1 MRPDTPAEHIAEA
14 ERLIRTAT
22 RYPEDQ
28 EPLLLQAAAHLE
40 LADARDRASALYD
53 QLLSSSPSDPHLIKA
68 LQAANL
74 WEYGHEAEARALIS
88 GIRAASP
95 KDPAPWE
102 VIAEALEAHDELEAS
117 HECFTE
123 AATLLITEDDPL
135 TQATTA
141 LLTGRH
147 RVRRLLG
154 RPHDDWDM
162 VADTRHIGPIP
173 LDELHDPKRIWALGS
188 DDPAELR
195 AEIAR
200 LRAELGDRRAA
211 LSRPFPVAI
220 LHWPAR
226 ELAELLT
233 SYPTLASEYT
243 SHEAHLRRSKPPSA
257 PSPPRAPRTS
267 ASSPRASRHTR
278 PSQPPKRPPRPPRLS
293 WPNTPPPWP
302 PAAKPPLAPHPH
314 LLLLVHL
321 GQAVRG
327 VPRQQGELRITEA
340 EGQHSPR
347 AQSTIPQAAA
357 VGDPAQPSPARQMD
371 AMPWAS
377 RYWAYAKMSSLKSAR
392 RWGAG
397 R

>member
-40 LADARDRASALYD
+40 LADERERASALYD
-53 QLLSSSPSDPHLIKA
+53 QLLASDPDDPHLIKA
-68 LQAANL
+68 LQASNL
-74 WEYGHEAEARALIS
+74 WEYGHEAEARALIQ
-88 GIRAASP
+88 GIRTAAP
-95 KDPAPWE
+95 ADPAPWE
-102 VIAEALEAHDELEAS
+102 VIAEALENHDELTAS
-117 HECFTE
+117 EECFTQ
-123 AATLLITEDDPL
+123 AVTLLIPENAPL
-135 TQATTA
+135 TRATTA

-220 LHWPAR
+220 LHWPQR
-226 ELAELLT
+226 ELAELLAG
-233 SYPTLASEYT
+233 YPTLAAEYPSHALHLERIEASLRALAASGTTNLGIVTGSVPSYEAFAASEKT
-243 SHEAHLRRSKPPSA
+243 SPASPSLLA
-257 PSPPRAPRTS
+257 EYATTLAARGKAT
-267 ASSPRASRHTR
+267 
-278 PSQPPKRPPRPPRLS
+278 
-293 WPNTPPPWP
+293 PWP
-302 PAAKPPLAPHPH
+302 PTPTSPCWCASGKPYPECH
-314 LLLLVHL
+314 
-321 GQAVRG
+321 G
-327 VPRQQGELRITEA
+327 
-340 EGQHSPR
+340 
-347 AQSTIPQAAA
+347 
-357 VGDPAQPSPARQMD
+357 GDTPIV
-371 AMPWAS
+371 
-377 RYWAYAKMSSLKSAR
+377 
-392 RWGAG
+392 
-397 R
+397 

>member
-40 LADARDRASALYD
+40 LADERERASALYD
-53 QLLSSSPSDPHLIKA
+53 QLLAGKPANVHLVKA

-74 WEYGHEAEARALIS
+74 WEYGHEPEARALIQ
-88 GIRAASP
+88 GIRAAAPS
-95 KDPAPWE
+95 DPAPWE
-102 VIAEALEAHDELEAS
+102 VIAEALEAHDELTDSE
-117 HECFTE
+117 ECFTQ
-123 AATLLITEDDPL
+123 AATLLISDAAPL
-135 TQATTA
+135 TPATTA

-154 RPHDDWDM
+154 LPHDDWDM
-162 VADTRHIGPIP
+162 VADTRHAGPIP

-220 LHWPAR
+220 LHWPQR

-233 SYPTLASEYT
+233 SYPTLAAEYP
-243 SHEAHLRRSKPPSA
+243 SHEAHLTRIEASLRALAASGTTNLGIVTASVPSYEA
-257 PSPPRAPRTS
+257 FAASEKTSPASPSLLPEYATTLAARGKAT
-267 ASSPRASRHTR
+267 
-278 PSQPPKRPPRPPRLS
+278 
-293 WPNTPPPWP
+293 PWP
-302 PAAKPPLAPHPH
+302 PSPNAPCWCTSTKPY
-314 LLLLVHL
+314 
-321 GQAVRG
+321 
-327 VPRQQGELRITEA
+327 A
-340 EGQHSPR
+340 ECH
-347 AQSTIPQAAA
+347 
-357 VGDPAQPSPARQMD
+357 
-371 AMPWAS
+371 
-377 RYWAYAKMSSLKSAR
+377 
-392 RWGAG
+392 G
-397 R
+397 RPPTA

>member
-40 LADARDRASALYD
+40 LADSRDRASALYD
-53 QLLSSSPSDPHLIKA
+53 QLLAGSPANPHLIKA

-74 WEYGHEAEARALIS
+74 WEYGHEPEARALIQ
-88 GIRAASP
+88 GIRAAAP
-95 KDPAPWE
+95 TDPAPWA
-102 VIAEALEAHDELEAS
+102 VIAEALEAHDELTDSE
-117 HECFTE
+117 ECFTQ
-123 AATLLITEDDPL
+123 AATLLITDSTPL

-154 RPHDDWDM
+154 LPHDDWDM
-162 VADTRHIGPIP
+162 VADTRHTGPIP

-220 LHWPAR
+220 LHWPQR

-233 SYPTLASEYT
+233 SYPTLASEYP
-243 SHEAHLRRSKPPSA
+243 SHEAHLREIETALRALAASGTTNLGIVTASVPSYEA
-257 PSPPRAPRTS
+257 FAASEKTSPASPSLLPEYATTLAARGKAT
-267 ASSPRASRHTR
+267 
-278 PSQPPKRPPRPPRLS
+278 
-293 WPNTPPPWP
+293 PWP
-302 PAAKPPLAPHPH
+302 PTPQSPCWCTSGKPY
-314 LLLLVHL
+314 
-321 GQAVRG
+321 
-327 VPRQQGELRITEA
+327 A
-340 EGQHSPR
+340 ECHG
-347 AQSTIPQAAA
+347 
-357 VGDPAQPSPARQMD
+357 
-371 AMPWAS
+371 
-377 RYWAYAKMSSLKSAR
+377 SA
-392 RWGAG
+392 
-397 R
+397 

>member
-40 LADARDRASALYD
+40 LGDARDRASALYD
-53 QLLSSSPSDPHLIKA
+53 QLLASSPADPHLIKA

-74 WEYGHEAEARALIS
+74 WEYGHEPEARALIQ
-88 GIRAASP
+88 GIRAAAP
-95 KDPAPWE
+95 ADAAPWE
-102 VIAEALEAHDELEAS
+102 VIAETLETHDELTAS
-117 HECFTE
+117 EECFTE
-123 AATLLITEDDPL
+123 AAGLLIEENAPL

-154 RPHDDWDM
+154 LPHDDWDM

-226 ELAELLT
+226 ELAELIT
-233 SYPTLASEYT
+233 SYPTLAAEYP
-243 SHEAHLRRSKPPSA
+243 SHEAHLTHIESSLRALAASGTTNLGIVTASVPSYEA
-257 PSPPRAPRTS
+257 FAASEKTSPASPSLLPEYATTLAARGKAT
-267 ASSPRASRHTR
+267 
-278 PSQPPKRPPRPPRLS
+278 
-293 WPNTPPPWP
+293 PWP
-302 PAAKPPLAPHPH
+302 PTPNSPCWCTSTKPYSECH
-314 LLLLVHL
+314 
-321 GQAVRG
+321 G
-327 VPRQQGELRITEA
+327 
-340 EGQHSPR
+340 
-347 AQSTIPQAAA
+347 
-357 VGDPAQPSPARQMD
+357 
-371 AMPWAS
+371 AS
-377 RYWAYAKMSSLKSAR
+377 L
-392 RWGAG
+392 
-397 R
+397 

>member
-40 LADARDRASALYD
+40 LGDARERASTLYD
-53 QLLSSSPSDPHLIKA
+53 QLLAGEPADPHLIKA

-74 WEYGHEAEARALIS
+74 WEYGHEAEARALIQ
-88 GIRAASP
+88 GIRAAAP
-95 KDPAPWE
+95 ADPAPWE
-102 VIAEALEAHDELEAS
+102 VIAEALEAHDELTLSE
-117 HECFTE
+117 ECFTE
-123 AATLLITEDDPL
+123 AATLLIPDNTPL

-154 RPHDDWDM
+154 LPHDDWDM

-211 LSRPFPVAI
+211 LSRPFPVAV
-220 LHWPAR
+220 LHWPQR
-226 ELAELLT
+226 ELAELVT
-233 SYPTLASEYT
+233 SYPTLAAEYP
-243 SHEAHLRRSKPPSA
+243 SHESHLRDIETSLRALAASGTTNLGIVTASVPSYEA
-257 PSPPRAPRTS
+257 FAASEKTSPASPSLLAEYATTLAARGKAT
-267 ASSPRASRHTR
+267 
-278 PSQPPKRPPRPPRLS
+278 
-293 WPNTPPPWP
+293 PWP
-302 PAAKPPLAPHPH
+302 PTPNSPCWCTSGKPYAECH
-314 LLLLVHL
+314 
-321 GQAVRG
+321 
-327 VPRQQGELRITEA
+327 GEAL
-340 EGQHSPR
+340 
-347 AQSTIPQAAA
+347 IP
-357 VGDPAQPSPARQMD
+357 
-371 AMPWAS
+371 
-377 RYWAYAKMSSLKSAR
+377 
-392 RWGAG
+392 
-397 R
+397 

>member
-40 LADARDRASALYD
+40 LADARERASALYD
-53 QLLSSSPSDPHLIKA
+53 QLLASDPDDPHLIKA
-68 LQAANL
+68 LQASNL
-74 WEYGHEAEARALIS
+74 WEYGHEAEARALIQ
-88 GIRAASP
+88 GIRTAAP
-95 KDPAPWE
+95 ADPAPWE
-102 VIAEALEAHDELEAS
+102 VIAEALEAHDELTAS
-117 HECFTE
+117 EECFTQ
-123 AATLLITEDDPL
+123 AATLLIPENTPL

-220 LHWPAR
+220 LHWPQR

-233 SYPTLASEYT
+233 SYPTLAAEYPSHAQHLAQIESSLRALAASGTTNLGIVTASVPSYEAFAASEKT
-243 SHEAHLRRSKPPSA
+243 SPASPSLLA
-257 PSPPRAPRTS
+257 EYATTLAARGKAT
-267 ASSPRASRHTR
+267 
-278 PSQPPKRPPRPPRLS
+278 
-293 WPNTPPPWP
+293 PWP
-302 PAAKPPLAPHPH
+302 PSPTSPCWCTSGKPYPECH
-314 LLLLVHL
+314 
-321 GQAVRG
+321 G
-327 VPRQQGELRITEA
+327 
-340 EGQHSPR
+340 SN
-347 AQSTIPQAAA
+347 S
-357 VGDPAQPSPARQMD
+357 
-371 AMPWAS
+371 
-377 RYWAYAKMSSLKSAR
+377 
-392 RWGAG
+392 
-397 R
+397 

>member
-40 LADARDRASALYD
+40 LADERERASALYD
-53 QLLSSSPSDPHLIKA
+53 RLLASEPDDPHLIKA
-68 LQAANL
+68 LQASNL
-74 WEYGHEAEARALIS
+74 WEYGHEAEARALIQ
-88 GIRAASP
+88 GIRTAAP
-95 KDPAPWE
+95 ADPAPWE
-102 VIAEALEAHDELEAS
+102 VIAETLENHDELTAS
-117 HECFTE
+117 EECFTQ
-123 AATLLITEDDPL
+123 AATLLVPENTPL
-135 TQATTA
+135 TRATTA

-220 LHWPAR
+220 LHWPQR

-233 SYPTLASEYT
+233 SYPTLAAEYP
-243 SHEAHLRRSKPPSA
+243 SHEQHLEQIESSLRALAASGTTNLGIVTASVPSYEA
-257 PSPPRAPRTS
+257 FAASEKTSPASPSLLAEYATTLAARGKAT
-267 ASSPRASRHTR
+267 
-278 PSQPPKRPPRPPRLS
+278 
-293 WPNTPPPWP
+293 PWP
-302 PAAKPPLAPHPH
+302 PTPTSPCWCTSGKPYLECH
-314 LLLLVHL
+314 
-321 GQAVRG
+321 
-327 VPRQQGELRITEA
+327 GE
-340 EGQHSPR
+340 
-347 AQSTIPQAAA
+347 AQC
-357 VGDPAQPSPARQMD
+357 
-371 AMPWAS
+371 
-377 RYWAYAKMSSLKSAR
+377 
-392 RWGAG
+392 
-397 R
+397 

>member
-40 LADARDRASALYD
+40 LADERERASALYD
-53 QLLSSSPSDPHLIKA
+53 RLLASEPDDPHLIKA
-68 LQAANL
+68 LQASNL
-74 WEYGHEAEARALIS
+74 WEYGHEAEARALIQ
-88 GIRAASP
+88 GIRTAAP
-95 KDPAPWE
+95 ADPAPWE
-102 VIAEALEAHDELEAS
+102 VIAETLENHDELTAS
-117 HECFTE
+117 EECFTQ
-123 AATLLITEDDPL
+123 AATLLIPENTPL

-220 LHWPAR
+220 LHWPQR

-233 SYPTLASEYT
+233 SYPTLAAEYP
-243 SHEAHLRRSKPPSA
+243 SHEQHLEQIESSLRALAASGTTNLGIVTASVPSYEA
-257 PSPPRAPRTS
+257 FAASEKTSPASPSLLAEYATTLAARGKAT
-267 ASSPRASRHTR
+267 
-278 PSQPPKRPPRPPRLS
+278 
-293 WPNTPPPWP
+293 PWP
-302 PAAKPPLAPHPH
+302 PTPSSPCWCTSGKPYPECH
-314 LLLLVHL
+314 
-321 GQAVRG
+321 G
-327 VPRQQGELRITEA
+327 
-340 EGQHSPR
+340 
-347 AQSTIPQAAA
+347 
-357 VGDPAQPSPARQMD
+357 
-371 AMPWAS
+371 AS
-377 RYWAYAKMSSLKSAR
+377 ED
-392 RWGAG
+392 
-397 R
+397 

>member
-40 LADARDRASALYD
+40 LADERERASALYD
-53 QLLSSSPSDPHLIKA
+53 QLLSSETVDDPSLIKA

-74 WEYGHEAEARALIS
+74 WEYGHEPEARALIQ
-88 GIRAASP
+88 GIRAAAPS
-95 KDPAPWE
+95 DPAPWE

-123 AATLLITEDDPL
+123 AATLLAPDNAPL
-135 TQATTA
+135 TPATTA

-154 RPHDDWDM
+154 LPHDDWDM

-233 SYPTLASEYT
+233 SYPTLAAEYP
-243 SHEAHLRRSKPPSA
+243 SHDAHLAEVEASLRALAASGTTNLGIVTASVPSYEA
-257 PSPPRAPRTS
+257 FAASEKTSP
-267 ASSPRASRHTR
+267 SSPSLLAEYATTLAARGKAT
-278 PSQPPKRPPRPPRLS
+278 
-293 WPNTPPPWP
+293 PWP
-302 PAAKPPLAPHPH
+302 PT
-314 LLLLVHL
+314 
-321 GQAVRG
+321 G
-327 VPRQQGELRITEA
+327 T
-340 EGQHSPR
+340 
-347 AQSTIPQAAA
+347 
-357 VGDPAQPSPARQMD
+357 
-371 AMPWAS
+371 
-377 RYWAYAKMSSLKSAR
+377 SLCWCTS
-392 RWGAG
+392 G
-397 R
+397 RPYTDCHGTSF

>member
-40 LADARDRASALYD
+40 LADARERASALYD
-53 QLLSSSPSDPHLIKA
+53 QLLAAEPADPHLIKA

-88 GIRAASP
+88 GIRAAAP
-95 KDPAPWE
+95 ADPAPWE
-102 VIAEALEAHDELEAS
+102 VIAETLEAHDELEAS
-117 HECFTE
+117 HACFTE
-123 AATLLITEDDPL
+123 AASLLVTDSAPL
-135 TQATTA
+135 TTATTA

-154 RPHDDWDM
+154 LPHDDWDM
-162 VADTRHIGPIP
+162 VADTRHTGPIP

-220 LHWPAR
+220 LHWPEP

-233 SYPTLASEYT
+233 SYPTLSAEYPSHAAHLAATETSLRALAASGTTNLGIVTASVPSYEAFAASEKT
-243 SHEAHLRRSKPPSA
+243 SPA
-257 PSPPRAPRTS
+257 SPALLPEYATTLAARGRATS
-267 ASSPRASRHTR
+267 
-278 PSQPPKRPPRPPRLS
+278 
-293 WPNTPPPWP
+293 WP
-302 PAAKPPLAPHPH
+302 PAAGAPC
-314 LLLLVHL
+314 
-321 GQAVRG
+321 
-327 VPRQQGELRITEA
+327 
-340 EGQHSPR
+340 
-347 AQSTIPQAAA
+347 
-357 VGDPAQPSPARQMD
+357 
-371 AMPWAS
+371 WCAS
-377 RYWAYAKMSSLKSAR
+377 GKAYAECH
-392 RWGAG
+392 GATG
-397 R
+397 S

>member
-40 LADARDRASALYD
+40 LADERERASALYD
-53 QLLSSSPSDPHLIKA
+53 QLLAADTTDDPSLIKA

-74 WEYGHEAEARALIS
+74 WEYGHEPEARALIQ
-88 GIRAASP
+88 GIRAAAPS
-95 KDPAPWE
+95 DPAPWE

-123 AATLLITEDDPL
+123 AATLLAPDNTPL
-135 TQATTA
+135 TPATTA

-154 RPHDDWDM
+154 LPHDEWDM

-233 SYPTLASEYT
+233 SYPTLSTEYPSHDAHLAQVEAALRTLTASGTTNLGIVTASVPSYEAFAASE
-243 SHEAHLRRSKPPSA
+243 
-257 PSPPRAPRTS
+257 RTS
-267 ASSPRASRHTR
+267 PSSPSLLAEYATTLAARGKAT
-278 PSQPPKRPPRPPRLS
+278 
-293 WPNTPPPWP
+293 PWP
-302 PAAKPPLAPHPH
+302 PTPTTPCWCTSGRAYGECHGSSAA
-314 LLLLVHL
+314 
-321 GQAVRG
+321 
-327 VPRQQGELRITEA
+327 
-340 EGQHSPR
+340 
-347 AQSTIPQAAA
+347 
-357 VGDPAQPSPARQMD
+357 
-371 AMPWAS
+371 
-377 RYWAYAKMSSLKSAR
+377 
-392 RWGAG
+392 
-397 R
+397 

>member
-40 LADARDRASALYD
+40 LADERERASALYD
-53 QLLSSSPSDPHLIKA
+53 QLLAADTTDDPSLIKA

-74 WEYGHEAEARALIS
+74 WEYGHEPEARALIQ
-88 GIRAASP
+88 GIRAAAPS
-95 KDPAPWE
+95 DPAPWE
-102 VIAEALEAHDELEAS
+102 VIAEALETHDELEAS

-123 AATLLITEDDPL
+123 AATLLAPDNTPL
-135 TQATTA
+135 TPATTA

-154 RPHDDWDM
+154 LPHDDWDM

-233 SYPTLASEYT
+233 SYPTLSTEYPSHDAHLAQVEAALRTLTASGTTNLGIVTASVPSYEAFAASEKT
-243 SHEAHLRRSKPPSA
+243 SP
-257 PSPPRAPRTS
+257 
-267 ASSPRASRHTR
+267 SSPSLLAEYATTLAARGKAT
-278 PSQPPKRPPRPPRLS
+278 
-293 WPNTPPPWP
+293 PWP
-302 PAAKPPLAPHPH
+302 PTPTTPCWCTS
-314 LLLLVHL
+314 
-321 GQAVRG
+321 G
-327 VPRQQGELRITEA
+327 
-340 EGQHSPR
+340 R
-347 AQSTIPQAAA
+347 AYGTCHGSTA
-357 VGDPAQPSPARQMD
+357 
-371 AMPWAS
+371 
-377 RYWAYAKMSSLKSAR
+377 
-392 RWGAG
+392 
-397 R
+397 

>member
-40 LADARDRASALYD
+40 LADSRERASALYD
-53 QLLSSSPSDPHLIKA
+53 QLLAGDPADPHLIKA

-74 WEYGHEAEARALIS
+74 WEYGHEPEARALIQ
-88 GIRAASP
+88 GIRAAAP
-95 KDPAPWE
+95 TDPAPWE
-102 VIAEALEAHDELEAS
+102 VIAEALEAHDELTTSE
-117 HECFTE
+117 ECFTQ
-123 AATLLITEDDPL
+123 AATLLLAEDTPL
-135 TQATTA
+135 TPATTA

-154 RPHDDWDM
+154 LRHDDWDM
-162 VADTRHIGPIP
+162 VADTRHVGPIP

-220 LHWPAR
+220 LHWPQR

-233 SYPTLASEYT
+233 SYPTLTAEYPSHAAHLTEIETSLRALAASGTTNLGIVTASVPSYEAFAASEKT
-243 SHEAHLRRSKPPSA
+243 SPASPSLLA
-257 PSPPRAPRTS
+257 EYATTLAARGKAT
-267 ASSPRASRHTR
+267 
-278 PSQPPKRPPRPPRLS
+278 
-293 WPNTPPPWP
+293 PWP
-302 PAAKPPLAPHPH
+302 PSPTAPCWCTSGKPY
-314 LLLLVHL
+314 
-321 GQAVRG
+321 
-327 VPRQQGELRITEA
+327 A
-340 EGQHSPR
+340 ECH
-347 AQSTIPQAAA
+347 
-357 VGDPAQPSPARQMD
+357 
-371 AMPWAS
+371 
-377 RYWAYAKMSSLKSAR
+377 
-392 RWGAG
+392 GATN
-397 R
+397 

>member
-40 LADARDRASALYD
+40 LADERERASALYD
-53 QLLSSSPSDPHLIKA
+53 RLLASDPDDPHLIKA
-68 LQAANL
+68 LQASNL
-74 WEYGHEAEARALIS
+74 WEYGHEAEARALIQ
-88 GIRAASP
+88 GIRAAAP
-95 KDPAPWE
+95 TDPAPWE
-102 VIAEALEAHDELEAS
+102 VIAEALENHDELTAS
-117 HECFTE
+117 EECFTQ
-123 AATLLITEDDPL
+123 AATLLIPENTPL
-135 TQATTA
+135 TRATTA

-154 RPHDDWDM
+154 RPHDEWDM

-220 LHWPAR
+220 LHWPQR

-233 SYPTLASEYT
+233 SYPSLAAEYPSHAQHLESIEASLRALAGSGTTNLGIVTASVPSYEAFAASEKTSPASPSLLAEYATTLAARGKAT
-243 SHEAHLRRSKPPSA
+243 PWPPSA
-257 PSPPRAPRTS
+257 ASPCWCGSGKPYPEC
-267 ASSPRASRHTR
+267 HGGD
-278 PSQPPKRPPRPPRLS
+278 
-293 WPNTPPPWP
+293 TPI
-302 PAAKPPLAPHPH
+302 
-314 LLLLVHL
+314 V
-321 GQAVRG
+321 
-327 VPRQQGELRITEA
+327 
-340 EGQHSPR
+340 
-347 AQSTIPQAAA
+347 
-357 VGDPAQPSPARQMD
+357 
-371 AMPWAS
+371 
-377 RYWAYAKMSSLKSAR
+377 
-392 RWGAG
+392 
-397 R
+397 

>member
-40 LADARDRASALYD
+40 LADERERASALYD
-53 QLLSSSPSDPHLIKA
+53 QLLAADSTDDPSLVKA

-74 WEYGHEAEARALIS
+74 WEYGHEPEARALIQ
-88 GIRAASP
+88 GIRAAAPS
-95 KDPAPWE
+95 DPAPWE

-123 AATLLITEDDPL
+123 AATLLAPDNTPL
-135 TQATTA
+135 TPATTA

-154 RPHDDWDM
+154 LPHDDWDM

-233 SYPTLASEYT
+233 SYPTLSAEYPSHDAHLAQVEASLRTLAASGTTNLGIVTASVPSYEAFAASEKT
-243 SHEAHLRRSKPPSA
+243 SP
-257 PSPPRAPRTS
+257 
-267 ASSPRASRHTR
+267 SSPSLLVEYATTLAARGKAT
-278 PSQPPKRPPRPPRLS
+278 
-293 WPNTPPPWP
+293 PWP
-302 PAAKPPLAPHPH
+302 PTPTTTCWCTSGRPYGECHGAA
-314 LLLLVHL
+314 
-321 GQAVRG
+321 
-327 VPRQQGELRITEA
+327 
-340 EGQHSPR
+340 
-347 AQSTIPQAAA
+347 
-357 VGDPAQPSPARQMD
+357 
-371 AMPWAS
+371 
-377 RYWAYAKMSSLKSAR
+377 
-392 RWGAG
+392 
-397 R
+397 

>member
-40 LADARDRASALYD
+40 LADERERASALYD
-53 QLLSSSPSDPHLIKA
+53 QLLSADTVDDPSLIKA

-74 WEYGHEAEARALIS
+74 WEYGHEPEARALIQ
-88 GIRAASP
+88 GIRAAAPS
-95 KDPAPWE
+95 DPAPWE

-123 AATLLITEDDPL
+123 AATLLAPDNTPL
-135 TQATTA
+135 TPATTA

-154 RPHDDWDM
+154 LPHDDWDM

-220 LHWPAR
+220 LHWPTR

-233 SYPTLASEYT
+233 SYPTLSAEYPSHDAHLAQVEASLRSLAASGTTNLGIVTASVPSYEAFAASEKT
-243 SHEAHLRRSKPPSA
+243 SP
-257 PSPPRAPRTS
+257 
-267 ASSPRASRHTR
+267 SSPSLLAEYATTLAARGKAT
-278 PSQPPKRPPRPPRLS
+278 
-293 WPNTPPPWP
+293 PWP
-302 PAAKPPLAPHPH
+302 PTPTTPCWCTSTKPYSECHGGPTL
-314 LLLLVHL
+314 
-321 GQAVRG
+321 
-327 VPRQQGELRITEA
+327 
-340 EGQHSPR
+340 
-347 AQSTIPQAAA
+347 
-357 VGDPAQPSPARQMD
+357 
-371 AMPWAS
+371 
-377 RYWAYAKMSSLKSAR
+377 
-392 RWGAG
+392 
-397 R
+397 

>member
-95 KDPAPWE
+95 KEPAPWE

-117 HECFTE
+117 HDCFTE
-123 AATLLITEDDPL
+123 AATLLIAEDAPL
-135 TQATTA
+135 TPATTA

-188 DDPAELR
+188 DDPTELR

-220 LHWPAR
+220 LHWPQR
-226 ELAELLT
+226 ELSELLT
-233 SYPTLASEYT
+233 SYPTLASEYP
-243 SHEAHLRRSKPPSA
+243 SHEAHLREIETSLRALAASGTTNLGIVTASVPSYEA
-257 PSPPRAPRTS
+257 FAASEKTSPASPSLLAEYATTLAARGKAT
-267 ASSPRASRHTR
+267 
-278 PSQPPKRPPRPPRLS
+278 
-293 WPNTPPPWP
+293 PWP
-302 PAAKPPLAPHPH
+302 PIPTASCWCGSGKPY
-314 LLLLVHL
+314 
-321 GQAVRG
+321 
-327 VPRQQGELRITEA
+327 A
-340 EGQHSPR
+340 ECHEVSG
-347 AQSTIPQAAA
+347 
-357 VGDPAQPSPARQMD
+357 G
-371 AMPWAS
+371 
-377 RYWAYAKMSSLKSAR
+377 
-392 RWGAG
+392 
-397 R
+397 